1 MICPGRSCFLYSLIY
16 ASVYV
21 IPRQATIVL
30 KSLEFFL
37 GFVQVNECEKVSST
51 IGDIIFLDGESDQK
65 ISSYSMI
72 PKEFFEDVES
82 SWKGRVKR
90 VHLEEA
96 YQEVEKAADAL
107 SSVVSSLDSFQQRL
121 KATIFDLYF

>member
-1 MICPGRSCFLYSLIY
+1 MCLGDSCFLYSHIY

-21 IPRQATIVL
+21 ISKQATIVL
-30 KSLEFFL
+30 KFLEFFL
-37 GFVQVNECEKVSST
+37 CFVQVNECEKMSST

-96 YQEVEKAADAL
+96 YAEVEKAAEAL
-107 SSVVSSLDSFQQRL
+107 SSVVSSLDSFQWRW
-121 KATIFDLYF
+121 KAT